1 MSVQTERAI
10 KSLFRGNDEQIVN
23 VKFFLG
29 SKRGV
34 TGEELAEQLNRADA
48 QIRSGSAERTT
59 TLDGDLTENPF

>member
-10 KSLFRGNDEQIVN
+10 KSLFRGNGEQVVN

-34 TGEELAEQLNRADA
+34 TSEELAEQLNRADA
-48 QIRSGSAERTT
+48 QIRSGTAVRSTH
-59 TLDGDLTENPF
+59 LDGDLTENRF

>member
-10 KSLFRGNDEQIVN
+10 KSLFPADGEKVVN

-48 QIRSGSAERTT
+48 QIRSGSAVRSTQ
-59 TLDGDLTENPF
+59 LDGDLTENSF